1 MIGKRLP
8 ISRIEF
14 NSDGY
19 DSREVERKVIS
30 ILRILSDSPQHLG
43 ARLIARQ
50 LKEHGVELNERG

>member
-1 MIGKRLP
+1 LP
-8 ISRIEF
+8 ISIIEF
-14 NSDGY
+14 NNDGY